1 MIEKIEKDIEAV
13 KDIITSKEIYRFS
26 FKLSELPEHNDFS
39 LDIVK
44 HARFEE
50 LFSVLNS
57 KTTYCLYWFECADE
71 KNAKT
76 LIERLNNKRTDL
88 IRETRNVPPPNSNTD
103 SNFIY
108 VGVRQGGVRKKG
120 SFSNISSRIVQHL
133 GYYKV
138 GSTGALHLFQWAND
152 FEMEIN
158 RRN

>member
-108 VGVRQGGVRKKG
+108 VGVRQGGVRKRVV
-120 SFSNISSRIVQHL
+120 FQTYQVELYNILDIIKLDQQEHCIYFNGQMIL
-133 GYYKV
+133 K
-138 GSTGALHLFQWAND
+138 WK
-152 FEMEIN
+152 
-158 RRN
+158 